1 MVSLADFL
9 HFPAIRVE
17 WCKTRARANRWSE
30 EVELLFE
37 EKRRILQF
45 LGWHAGWWLSKA
57 TARLTDNPE
66 LNEGLIAYAG
76 RQAALRRKLA
86 KSFAHT
92 WRDTQRLLD
101 LADGKEETS
110 PPEL

>member
-9 HFPAIRVE
+9 HFPATWVE
-17 WCKTRARANRWSE
+17 WCKTHAQANHWSE

-37 EKRRILQF
+37 EKHQILQF

-57 TARLTDNPE
+57 TTCLTDNPE

-76 RQAALRRKLA
+76 CQAALHHKLT

-92 WRDTQRLLD
+92 
-101 LADGKEETS
+101 
-110 PPEL
+110 